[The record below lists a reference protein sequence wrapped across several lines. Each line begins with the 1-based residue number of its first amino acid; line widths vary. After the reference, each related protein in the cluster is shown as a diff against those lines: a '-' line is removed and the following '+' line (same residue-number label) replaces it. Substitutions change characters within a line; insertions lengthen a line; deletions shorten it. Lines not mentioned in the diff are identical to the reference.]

1 MRDPLMA
8 DLHRWILA
16 IRPKTLPAAAGPVL
30 VGTALA
36 FRDQGLAILP
46 ALCALGIAFLLQIG
60 VNLANDYFDSIKGI
74 DTQERLGPTRVTQSG
89 LITPTG
95 VKAAMWCAL
104 ALAMV
109 LGLVLVMR
117 GGWPVLV
124 IGAACILAALGYS
137 GGPYPLASHGLG
149 DLFVFI
155 FFGLVAVGGTYY
167 VQTLQLTWRVIA
179 MAVMVGLPITAI
191 IVVNNLR
198 DVHTDHKAGKYT
210 LAVILGAKGSKLEY
224 TLLLLSAFVMPFI
237 CWNIGWASAWILLT
251 WLCFPLCWGL
261 IKQVW
266 SSPISSA
273 LNAVLAKTAAFSLL
287 YNVLLSIG
295 IVIG

>member
-1 MRDPLMA
+1 MA
-8 DLHRWILA
+8 DLHTWILA
-16 IRPKTLPAAAGPVL
+16 VRPKTLPAAAGPVL

-36 FRDQGLAILP
+36 FSDQGLAILP

-89 LITPTG
+89 LISSAK
-95 VKAAMWCAL
+95 VKSAMWSAL

-109 LGLVLVMR
+109 LGLYLVSR

-137 GGPYPLASHGLG
+137 GGPYPLASHGFG

-155 FFGLVAVGGTYY
+155 FFGLVAVCGTYY
-167 VQTLQLTWRVIA
+167 VQTLQLPWRVFA

-198 DVHTDHKAGKYT
+198 DVHTDHKAGKHT
-210 LAVILGAKGSKLEY
+210 LAVLLGEKGSKLEY
-224 TLLLLSAFVMPFI
+224 TLLLLSAFVIPFI
-237 CWNIGWASAWILLT
+237 CWNIGWTSVWILLT
-251 WLCFPLCWGL
+251 WLCFPWCWAL
-261 IKQVW
+261 IRLVW
-266 SSPISSA
+266 NSPISPA

-295 IVIG
+295 IVLG